1 VDEQPIRAT
10 DPALLAVRAE
20 LAAREP
26 VFHHPELGTSA
37 EELDRQAAAE
47 FEEVGASGRR
57 YGRDFVLATV
67 HDRFARGLADGPWEA
82 GGFHC
87 VALGAE
93 TYLLTYDL
101 RQGLRLTRRVTVW
114 RRTPDDWEI
123 VYHQGTVVS
132 G

>member
-1 VDEQPIRAT
+1 MEEQPARVT
-10 DPALLAVRAE
+10 DPALTAVRDE

-37 EELDRQAAAE
+37 EALERQVAAE

-57 YGRDFVLATV
+57 YSREFVLATV
-67 HDRFARGLADGPWEA
+67 LGRFARGLPDEPWEA

-87 VALGAE
+87 VALGPA

-101 RQGLRLTRRVTVW
+101 RQGDRRTRRATVW
-114 RRTPDDWEI
+114 RRTADDWEV
-123 VYHQGTVVS
+123 VYHQGTVA

>member
-1 VDEQPIRAT
+1 MDEQPSRVTA
-10 DPALLAVRAE
+10 PALAAVRDE

-26 VFHHPELGTSA
+26 VFHHPELGTSR

-57 YGRDFVLATV
+57 YGRQFVLATV
-67 HDRFARGLADGPWEA
+67 HDRFSRGLPDDPWEA
-82 GGFHC
+82 DGFHC
-87 VALGAE
+87 VALGPQ

-101 RQGLRLTRRVTVW
+101 RQGDRLTRRATIW
-114 RRTPDDWEI
+114 RRTADDWEV

-132 G
+132 

>member
-1 VDEQPIRAT
+1 VDEQPSRVT
-10 DPALLAVRAE
+10 DPELVAVRDE

-26 VFHHPELGTSA
+26 VFHHPELGTSVEA
-37 EELDRQAAAE
+37 LDRQVAAE

-57 YGRDFVLATV
+57 YGREFVLATV
-67 HDRFARGLADGPWEA
+67 HDRFAGGLPDGPWEA

-87 VALGAE
+87 VPLGPD

-101 RQGLRLTRRVTVW
+101 RQGERLTRRATVW
-114 RRTPDDWEI
+114 RRTADGWEV
-123 VYHQGTVVS
+123 VYHQGTLV

>member
-1 VDEQPIRAT
+1 MDEEPSRVT
-10 DPALLAVRAE
+10 DPALVAVRDE

-26 VFHHPELGTSA
+26 VFHHPERGTSPEA
-37 EELDRQAAAE
+37 LDRQAAAE

-67 HDRFARGLADGPWEA
+67 RDRFARGLADDPWDA
-82 GGFHC
+82 GDFHC
-87 VALGAE
+87 VSLGPQ

-101 RQGLRLTRRVTVW
+101 RQGDRLTRRATVW
-114 RRTPDDWEI
+114 RRTADDWEV
-123 VYHQGTVVS
+123 VYHQGTLV

>member
-1 VDEQPIRAT
+1 MDEEPSRVT
-10 DPALLAVRAE
+10 DPALAAVRDE

-37 EELDRQAAAE
+37 EALDRQAAPE

-57 YGRDFVLATV
+57 YSREFVLATV
-67 HDRFARGLADGPWEA
+67 RDRFARGIPDDPWEA

-87 VALGAE
+87 VALGPH

-101 RQGLRLTRRVTVW
+101 RQGDRLTRRATIW
-114 RRTPDDWEI
+114 RRTEDDWE
-123 VYHQGTVVS
+123 VVHHQGTLVS

>member
-1 VDEQPIRAT
+1 MDEQPLRST
-10 DPALLAVRAE
+10 DPALDGVRAE

-37 EELDRQAAAE
+37 EALDRQAAAG

-57 YGRDFVLATV
+57 YGRAFVLATV
-67 HDRFARGLADGPWEA
+67 AERFARGVPEDDWALDDVQ
-82 GGFHC
+82 C
-87 VALGAE
+87 RALGPE

-101 RQGLRLTRRVTVW
+101 RQGDRLTRRATIW
-114 RRTPDDWEI
+114 RRTADDWEV
-123 VYHQGTVVS
+123 VYHQGTLV

>member
-1 VDEQPIRAT
+1 MDEQPARVT
-10 DPALLAVRAE
+10 DPALVAVRDE

-37 EELDRQAAAE
+37 EALDRQAAAD

-57 YGRDFVLATV
+57 YGRAFVLATV
-67 HDRFARGLADGPWEA
+67 HDRYAHDLPDDPWEA
-82 GGFHC
+82 DGFHC
-87 VALGAE
+87 VGLGPQ

-101 RQGLRLTRRVTVW
+101 RQGDRLTRRATIW
-114 RRTPDDWEI
+114 RRTADDWEV
-123 VYHQGTVVS
+123 VYHQGTLA